1 MCLQKKQYS
10 KAIEYLSDAVKGVT
24 TVKDIYKANLF
35 LGHAYNGNK
44 SYSAARSAYNAA
56 AEADRTKGDPYRYIA
71 MLYAAS
77 SSTASDDN
85 VNGRSAY
92 WAAVDKLVKAK
103 SVDSSEENVKA
114 CNDMISRYSAHFP
127 KQSDAFMAGLQ
138 NGQRMTVPGWIGE
151 STTVRT
157 R

>member
-1 MCLQKKQYS
+1 MCLQKKQYA

-24 TVKDIYKANLF
+24 TQKDKYKAYLF

-44 SYSAARSAYNAA
+44 SYSAARTAYNNA
-56 AEADRTKGDPYRYIA
+56 AEADRTKGEPYRFIA
-71 MLYAAS
+71 SLYASSAS
-77 SSTASDDN
+77 SASDDN
-85 VNGRSAY
+85 INGRSAY
-92 WAAVDKLVKAK
+92 WAAVDKLVKSK
-103 SVDSSEENVKA
+103 SVDSSEENVNA
-114 CNDMISRYSAHFP
+114 CNAMISRYSAHFP